1 MTNERNNNTQEEID
15 ILVLFN
21 KIKTLFLQT
30 ILFFF
35 RTIKEVLLAWKKLA
49 ALIAIGAVL
58 GYVAENITE
67 KESAKEASILL
78 RINFDAG
85 NYVYDAISLINQK
98 IEAEDE
104 DFFTNDM
111 KFNEDEV
118 LKEISIKP
126 IIDLKDILKDEIN
139 ANEIRTLFENLE
151 FEDNL
156 AMTEGFRS
164 DYEYHI
170 LDLNI
175 SSSASNSSLK
185 KIIDYFN
192 TNPLFVGLKESKL
205 KSITNTIGNNEHTI
219 KQIDKLLENITLSA
233 LPNTTIP
240 TDDEIQWHGGK
251 FAATAYKL
259 ESSGLYIDNKTY
271 LPNEL
276 IKIKIT
282 LEEQNEELKGER
294 ILSTETVMVVND
306 TSLLIE
312 KKGLRDNKVIYY
324 PTLLVLAFILG
335 GVILKLYRYLD
346 ELDRRM

>member
-1 MTNERNNNTQEEID
+1 MTNERNNNTQEEMD
-15 ILVLFN
+15 ILLLFK
-21 KIKTLFLQT
+21 KIETIFLKI

-35 RTIKEVLLAWKKLA
+35 RTIKETLLAWKKLA
-49 ALIAIGAVL
+49 ALILLGAVF
-58 GYVAENITE
+58 GYVAENIIG
-67 KESAKEASILL
+67 KDSAKEASILL

-85 NYVYDAISLINQK
+85 NYVYDAINLINQK
-98 IEAEDE
+98 IETEDE

-118 LKEISIKP
+118 LEEISIKP
-126 IIDLKDILKDEIN
+126 IIDLKDILKDDIN

-164 DYEYHI
+164 DYKYHVLT
-170 LDLNI
+170 LDI
-175 SSSASNSSLK
+175 SSSASNSSIK

-192 TNPLFVGLKESKL
+192 INPLFIGLKERQL
-205 KSITNTIGNNEHTI
+205 QSISSTIFNNERTI
-219 KQIDKLLENITLSA
+219 EQIDKLIEKYSSA
-233 LPNTTIP
+233 DSFEKSTS
-240 TDDEIQWHGGK
+240 Q
-251 FAATAYKL
+251 
-259 ESSGLYIDNKTY
+259 LYIDNKTY

-312 KKGLRDNKVIYY
+312 QKGLSDNKTVYY
-324 PTLLVLAFILG
+324 PILLVLAFILG
-335 GVILKLYRYLD
+335 GAILKLYRYLE

>member
-15 ILVLFN
+15 ILVLFK
-21 KIKTLFLQT
+21 KIRTLFLKS

-35 RTIKEVLLAWKKLA
+35 RTIREILLAWKKLA
-49 ALIAIGAVL
+49 TLILIGAVL
-58 GYVAENITE
+58 GYITENIAK
-67 KESAKEASILL
+67 KESTKEASILL

-104 DFFTNDM
+104 GFFTNDM
-111 KFNEDEV
+111 KFNEDEA
-118 LKEISIKP
+118 LEEISIQP
-126 IIDLKDILKDEIN
+126 IIDLKDILKDDIN

-164 DYEYHI
+164 DYEYHM
-170 LDLNI
+170 LALNI
-175 SSSASNSSLK
+175 SSSASNSSVK

-192 TNPLFVGLKESKL
+192 TNPLFIGLKERQL
-205 KSITNTIGNNEHTI
+205 QSISSTIFNNEQTI
-219 KQIDKLLENITLSA
+219 NQIDKLIEKYSSA
-233 LPNTTIP
+233 DNFEKSTS
-240 TDDEIQWHGGK
+240 Q
-251 FAATAYKL
+251 
-259 ESSGLYIDNKTY
+259 LYIDNKTY

-276 IKIKIT
+276 IKIKIQ

-312 KKGLRDNKVIYY
+312 QKGLSDNKVIYY
-324 PTLLVLAFILG
+324 PILLVLAFILG
-335 GVILKLYRYLD
+335 GAILKLYRYLD

>member
-1 MTNERNNNTQEEID
+1 MTNERNNNTQEEMD
-15 ILVLFN
+15 ILLLFK
-21 KIKTLFLQT
+21 KIETIFLKI

-35 RTIKEVLLAWKKLA
+35 RTIKETLLAWKKLA
-49 ALIAIGAVL
+49 TLVLLGAVF
-58 GYVAENITE
+58 GYVAENIIG
-67 KESAKEASILL
+67 KDSAKEASILL

-85 NYVYDAISLINQK
+85 NYVYDAINLINQK
-98 IEAEDE
+98 IETEDE

-118 LKEISIKP
+118 LEEISIKP
-126 IIDLKDILKDEIN
+126 IIDLKDILKDDIN

-164 DYEYHI
+164 DYKYHVLT
-170 LDLNI
+170 LDI
-175 SSSASNSSLK
+175 SSSASNSSIK

-192 TNPLFVGLKESKL
+192 INPLFIGLKERQL
-205 KSITNTIGNNEHTI
+205 QSISSTIFNNERTI
-219 KQIDKLLENITLSA
+219 EQIDKLIEKYSSA
-233 LPNTTIP
+233 DSFEKSTS
-240 TDDEIQWHGGK
+240 Q
-251 FAATAYKL
+251 
-259 ESSGLYIDNKTY
+259 LYIDNKTY

-294 ILSTETVMVVND
+294 ILSTETVMAVND

-312 KKGLRDNKVIYY
+312 QKGLSDNKTVYY
-324 PTLLVLAFILG
+324 PILLVLAFILG
-335 GVILKLYRYLD
+335 GAILKLYRYLE

>member
-1 MTNERNNNTQEEID
+1 MTNERNNNTQEEMD
-15 ILVLFN
+15 ILLLFK
-21 KIKTLFLQT
+21 KIETIFLKI

-35 RTIKEVLLAWKKLA
+35 RTIKETLLAWKKLA
-49 ALIAIGAVL
+49 ALILLGAVF
-58 GYVAENITE
+58 GYVAENIIG
-67 KESAKEASILL
+67 KDSAKEASILL

-85 NYVYDAISLINQK
+85 NYVYDAINLINQK
-98 IEAEDE
+98 IETEDE

-118 LKEISIKP
+118 LEEISIKP
-126 IIDLKDILKDEIN
+126 IIDLKDILKDDIN

-164 DYEYHI
+164 DYKYHVLT
-170 LDLNI
+170 LDI
-175 SSSASNSSLK
+175 SSSASNSSIK

-192 TNPLFVGLKESKL
+192 INPLFIGLKERQL
-205 KSITNTIGNNEHTI
+205 QSISSTIFNNERTI
-219 KQIDKLLENITLSA
+219 EQIDKLIEKYSSA
-233 LPNTTIP
+233 DSFEKSTS
-240 TDDEIQWHGGK
+240 Q
-251 FAATAYKL
+251 
-259 ESSGLYIDNKTY
+259 LYIDNKTY

-294 ILSTETVMVVND
+294 ILSTETVMAVND

-312 KKGLRDNKVIYY
+312 QKGLSDNKTVYY
-324 PTLLVLAFILG
+324 PILLVLAFILG
-335 GVILKLYRYLD
+335 GAILKLYRYLD

>member
-1 MTNERNNNTQEEID
+1 MTNERKNNTQEEID

-21 KIKTLFLQT
+21 KIRTLFLKS

-35 RTIKEVLLAWKKLA
+35 RTFKEIVLAWKKLA
-49 ALIAIGAVL
+49 ILIVIGAAL
-58 GYVAENITE
+58 GYVTETITE

-104 DFFTNDM
+104 SFFTNDM
-111 KFNEDEV
+111 KFNEDEI
-118 LKEISIKP
+118 LQEISIKP
-126 IIDLKDILKDEIN
+126 VIDLKDILKDDIN

-170 LDLNI
+170 LALNI
-175 SSSASNSSLK
+175 SSASNSSVK

-192 TNPLFVGLKESKL
+192 TNPLFIGLKERQL
-205 KSITNTIGNNEHTI
+205 QSISSTIFNNEQTI
-219 KQIDKLLENITLSA
+219 DQIDKLIEKYSSA
-233 LPNTTIP
+233 DNFEKSTS
-240 TDDEIQWHGGK
+240 Q
-251 FAATAYKL
+251 
-259 ESSGLYIDNKTY
+259 LYIDNKTY

-276 IKIKIT
+276 IKIKIK

-312 KKGLRDNKVIYY
+312 QKGLRDNKVIYY
-324 PTLLVLAFILG
+324 PILLVLVFILG
-335 GVILKLYRYLD
+335 GAILKLYRYLD

>member
-1 MTNERNNNTQEEID
+1 MTNERNNNTQEEMD
-15 ILVLFN
+15 ILLLFK
-21 KIKTLFLQT
+21 KIETIFLKI

-35 RTIKEVLLAWKKLA
+35 RTIKETLLAWKKLA
-49 ALIAIGAVL
+49 ALILLGAVF
-58 GYVAENITE
+58 GYVAENIIG
-67 KESAKEASILL
+67 KDSAKEASILL

-85 NYVYDAISLINQK
+85 NYVYDAINLINQK
-98 IEAEDE
+98 IETEDE

-118 LKEISIKP
+118 LEEISIKP
-126 IIDLKDILKDEIN
+126 IIDLKDILKDDIN
-139 ANEIRTLFENLE
+139 ANEIRALFENLE

-164 DYEYHI
+164 DYKYHVLT
-170 LDLNI
+170 LDI
-175 SSSASNSSLK
+175 SSSASNSSIK

-192 TNPLFVGLKESKL
+192 INPLFIGLKERQL
-205 KSITNTIGNNEHTI
+205 QSISSTIFNNERTI
-219 KQIDKLLENITLSA
+219 EQIDKLIEKYSSA
-233 LPNTTIP
+233 DSFEKSTS
-240 TDDEIQWHGGK
+240 Q
-251 FAATAYKL
+251 
-259 ESSGLYIDNKTY
+259 LYIDNKTY

-312 KKGLRDNKVIYY
+312 QKGLSDNKTVYY
-324 PTLLVLAFILG
+324 PILLVLAFILG
-335 GVILKLYRYLD
+335 GAILKLYRYLE

>member
-15 ILVLFN
+15 ILVLFK
-21 KIKTLFLQT
+21 KIRTLFLKS

-35 RTIKEVLLAWKKLA
+35 RTIREILLAWKKLA
-49 ALIAIGAVL
+49 TLILIGAVL
-58 GYVAENITE
+58 GYITESITE
-67 KESAKEASILL
+67 KESTKEASILL

-104 DFFTNDM
+104 GFFTNEM
-111 KFNEDEV
+111 KFNEDEA
-118 LKEISIKP
+118 LEEISIQP
-126 IIDLKDILKDEIN
+126 IIDLKDILKDDID

-164 DYEYHI
+164 DYEYHM
-170 LDLNI
+170 LALNI
-175 SSSASNSSLK
+175 SSSASNSSVK

-192 TNPLFVGLKESKL
+192 TNPLFIGLKERQL
-205 KSITNTIGNNEHTI
+205 QSISSTIFNNEQTI
-219 KQIDKLLENITLSA
+219 NQIDKLIEKYSSA
-233 LPNTTIP
+233 DNFEKSTS
-240 TDDEIQWHGGK
+240 Q
-251 FAATAYKL
+251 
-259 ESSGLYIDNKTY
+259 LYIDNKTY

-276 IKIKIT
+276 IKIKIQ

-312 KKGLRDNKVIYY
+312 QKGLSDNKVIYY
-324 PTLLVLAFILG
+324 PILLVLAFILG
-335 GVILKLYRYLD
+335 GAILKLYRYLD

>member
-1 MTNERNNNTQEEID
+1 MTNERKNNTQEEID

-21 KIKTLFLQT
+21 KIRTLFLKS

-35 RTIKEVLLAWKKLA
+35 RTFKEIVLAWKKLA
-49 ALIAIGAVL
+49 ILIVIGAVL
-58 GYVAENITE
+58 GYVTESITE

-104 DFFTNDM
+104 NFFTNDM
-111 KFNEDEV
+111 KFNEDEI
-118 LKEISIKP
+118 LQEISIKP
-126 IIDLKDILKDEIN
+126 VIDLKDILKDDIN

-170 LDLNI
+170 LTLNI
-175 SSSASNSSLK
+175 SSSASNSSVK

-192 TNPLFVGLKESKL
+192 TNPLFIGLKERQL
-205 KSITNTIGNNEHTI
+205 QSISSTIFNNEQTI
-219 KQIDKLLENITLSA
+219 DQIDKLIEKYSSA
-233 LPNTTIP
+233 DNFEKSTS
-240 TDDEIQWHGGK
+240 Q
-251 FAATAYKL
+251 
-259 ESSGLYIDNKTY
+259 LYIDNKTY

-276 IKIKIT
+276 IKIKIK

-312 KKGLRDNKVIYY
+312 QKGLRDNKVIYY
-324 PTLLVLAFILG
+324 PILLVLVFILG
-335 GVILKLYRYLD
+335 GAILKLYRYLD

>member
-15 ILVLFN
+15 ILVLFK
-21 KIKTLFLQT
+21 KIRTLFLKS

-35 RTIKEVLLAWKKLA
+35 RTIREILLAWKKLA
-49 ALIAIGAVL
+49 TLILIGAVL
-58 GYVAENITE
+58 GYITENIAK
-67 KESAKEASILL
+67 KESTKEASILL

-111 KFNEDEV
+111 KFNEDEA
-118 LKEISIKP
+118 LEEISIQP
-126 IIDLKDILKDEIN
+126 IIDLKDILKDDIN

-164 DYEYHI
+164 DYEYHM
-170 LDLNI
+170 LALNI
-175 SSSASNSSLK
+175 SSSASNSSVK

-192 TNPLFVGLKESKL
+192 TNPLFIGLKERQL
-205 KSITNTIGNNEHTI
+205 QSISSTIFNNEQTI
-219 KQIDKLLENITLSA
+219 NQIDKLIEKYSSA
-233 LPNTTIP
+233 DNFEKSTS
-240 TDDEIQWHGGK
+240 Q
-251 FAATAYKL
+251 
-259 ESSGLYIDNKTY
+259 LYIDNKTY

-276 IKIKIT
+276 IKIKIQ

-312 KKGLRDNKVIYY
+312 QKGLSDNKVIYY
-324 PTLLVLAFILG
+324 PILLVLAFILG
-335 GVILKLYRYLD
+335 GAILKLYRYLD

>member
-85 NYVYDAISLINQK
+85 NYVYDAINLINQK

-111 KFNEDEV
+111 KFNEDEA
-118 LKEISIKP
+118 LEEISIKP
-126 IIDLKDILKDEIN
+126 IIDLKDILKDDIN

-170 LDLNI
+170 LGLNI

-192 TNPLFVGLKESKL
+192 TNPLFIGLKERRL
-205 KSITNTIGNNEHTI
+205 QSISSTIFNNEQTI
-219 KQIDKLLENITLSA
+219 NQIDKLIEKYSSA
-233 LPNTTIP
+233 DNFEKSTS
-240 TDDEIQWHGGK
+240 Q
-251 FAATAYKL
+251 
-259 ESSGLYIDNKTY
+259 LYIDNKTY

-312 KKGLRDNKVIYY
+312 QKGLRDNKAIYY
-324 PTLLVLAFILG
+324 PILLVLIFILG

>member
-1 MTNERNNNTQEEID
+1 MTNQRSNNTQEEID
-15 ILVLFN
+15 ILVLFS
-21 KIKTLFLQT
+21 KIKTLFLQS
-30 ILFFF
+30 ILYFF
-35 RTIKEVLLAWKKLA
+35 RTIKEILLAWKKLA
-49 ALIAIGAVL
+49 ALVVIGAVL
-58 GYVAENITE
+58 GYLTENITE
-67 KESAKEASILL
+67 KKSAKEASILL

-98 IEAEDE
+98 IEAGDE

-111 KFNEDEV
+111 KFNEYEV
-118 LKEISIKP
+118 LEEISIKP

-164 DYEYHI
+164 DYEYHM
-170 LDLNI
+170 LALNI
-175 SSSASNSSLK
+175 SSSASNSSVK

-192 TNPLFVGLKESKL
+192 TNPLFIGLKERRL
-205 KSITNTIGNNEHTI
+205 QSISSTIFNNEQTI
-219 KQIDKLLENITLSA
+219 NQIDKLIEKYTSA
-233 LPNTTIP
+233 DNFEKSTS
-240 TDDEIQWHGGK
+240 Q
-251 FAATAYKL
+251 
-259 ESSGLYIDNKTY
+259 LYIDNKTY

-312 KKGLRDNKVIYY
+312 QKGLRDNKAIYY
-324 PTLLVLAFILG
+324 PILLVFAFILG

>member
-21 KIKTLFLQT
+21 KIRTLFLKS

-35 RTIKEVLLAWKKLA
+35 RTFKEIVLAWKNLA
-49 ALIAIGAVL
+49 ILIVIGAVL
-58 GYVAENITE
+58 GYVTESITE

-104 DFFTNDM
+104 SFFTNDM
-111 KFNEDEV
+111 KFNEDEI
-118 LKEISIKP
+118 LQEISIKP
-126 IIDLKDILKDEIN
+126 VIDLKDILKDDIN

-170 LDLNI
+170 LALNI
-175 SSSASNSSLK
+175 SSSASNSSVK

-192 TNPLFVGLKESKL
+192 TNPLFIGLKERQL
-205 KSITNTIGNNEHTI
+205 QSISSTIFNNEQTI
-219 KQIDKLLENITLSA
+219 DQIDKLIEKYSSA
-233 LPNTTIP
+233 DNFEKSTS
-240 TDDEIQWHGGK
+240 Q
-251 FAATAYKL
+251 
-259 ESSGLYIDNKTY
+259 LYIDNKTY

-276 IKIKIT
+276 IKIKIK

-294 ILSTETVMVVND
+294 ILSTETVMAVND

-312 KKGLRDNKVIYY
+312 QKGLRDNKVIYY
-324 PTLLVLAFILG
+324 PILLVLVFILG
-335 GVILKLYRYLD
+335 GAILKLYRYLD

>member
-1 MTNERNNNTQEEID
+1 MTNERKNNTQEEID

-21 KIKTLFLQT
+21 KIKTLFLQS

-35 RTIKEVLLAWKKLA
+35 RTIKEISLAWKKLA
-49 ALIAIGAVL
+49 ALIAIGAAL
-58 GYVAENITE
+58 GYAAENITE
-67 KESAKEASILL
+67 KEPAKEASILL

-192 TNPLFVGLKESKL
+192 TNPLFIGLKERRL
-205 KSITNTIGNNEHTI
+205 QSISNTIFNNEQTI
-219 KQIDKLLENITLSA
+219 NQIDKLIEKYSSA
-233 LPNTTIP
+233 DNFEKSTS
-240 TDDEIQWHGGK
+240 Q
-251 FAATAYKL
+251 
-259 ESSGLYIDNKTY
+259 LYIDNKTY

-294 ILSTETVMVVND
+294 ILSTETVMVVNE

>member
-15 ILVLFN
+15 ILVLFK
-21 KIKTLFLQT
+21 KIRTLFLKS

-35 RTIKEVLLAWKKLA
+35 RTIREILLAWKKLA
-49 ALIAIGAVL
+49 TLILIGAVL
-58 GYVAENITE
+58 GYITESITE
-67 KESAKEASILL
+67 KESTKEASILL

-104 DFFTNDM
+104 GFFTNDM
-111 KFNEDEV
+111 KFNEDEA
-118 LKEISIKP
+118 LEEISIQP
-126 IIDLKDILKDEIN
+126 IIDLKDILKDDIN

-164 DYEYHI
+164 DYEYHM
-170 LDLNI
+170 LALNI
-175 SSSASNSSLK
+175 SSSASNSSVK

-192 TNPLFVGLKESKL
+192 TNPLFIGLKERQL
-205 KSITNTIGNNEHTI
+205 QSISSTIFNNEQTI
-219 KQIDKLLENITLSA
+219 NQIDKLIEKYSSA
-233 LPNTTIP
+233 DNFEKSTS
-240 TDDEIQWHGGK
+240 Q
-251 FAATAYKL
+251 
-259 ESSGLYIDNKTY
+259 LYIDNKTY

-276 IKIKIT
+276 IKIKIQ

-312 KKGLRDNKVIYY
+312 QKGLSDNKVIYY
-324 PTLLVLAFILG
+324 PILLVLAFILG
-335 GVILKLYRYLD
+335 GAILKLYRYLD

>member
-1 MTNERNNNTQEEID
+1 MTNERKNNTQEEID

-21 KIKTLFLQT
+21 KIRTLFLKS

-35 RTIKEVLLAWKKLA
+35 RTFKEIVLAWKKLA
-49 ALIAIGAVL
+49 ILIVIGAVL
-58 GYVAENITE
+58 GYVTESITE

-104 DFFTNDM
+104 SFFTNDM
-111 KFNEDEV
+111 KFNEDEI
-118 LKEISIKP
+118 LQEISIKP
-126 IIDLKDILKDEIN
+126 VIDLKDILKDDIN

-170 LDLNI
+170 LALNI
-175 SSSASNSSLK
+175 SSASNSSVK

-192 TNPLFVGLKESKL
+192 TNPLFIGLKERQL
-205 KSITNTIGNNEHTI
+205 QSISSTIFNNEQTI
-219 KQIDKLLENITLSA
+219 DQIDKLIEKYSSA
-233 LPNTTIP
+233 DNFEKSTS
-240 TDDEIQWHGGK
+240 Q
-251 FAATAYKL
+251 
-259 ESSGLYIDNKTY
+259 LYIDNKTY

-276 IKIKIT
+276 IKIKIK

-312 KKGLRDNKVIYY
+312 QKGLRDNKVIYY
-324 PTLLVLAFILG
+324 PILLVLVFILG
-335 GVILKLYRYLD
+335 GAILKLYRYLD

>member
-111 KFNEDEV
+111 KFNEDEA
-118 LKEISIKP
+118 LEEISIKP
-126 IIDLKDILKDEIN
+126 IIDLKDILKDDIN

-192 TNPLFVGLKESKL
+192 TNPLFIGLKERRL
-205 KSITNTIGNNEHTI
+205 QSISSTIFNNEQTI
-219 KQIDKLLENITLSA
+219 N
-233 LPNTTIP
+233 
-240 TDDEIQWHGGK
+240 QW
-251 FAATAYKL
+251 
-259 ESSGLYIDNKTY
+259 
-271 LPNEL
+271 
-276 IKIKIT
+276 
-282 LEEQNEELKGER
+282 
-294 ILSTETVMVVND
+294 
-306 TSLLIE
+306 
-312 KKGLRDNKVIYY
+312 
-324 PTLLVLAFILG
+324 
-335 GVILKLYRYLD
+335 
-346 ELDRRM
+346 

>member
-1 MTNERNNNTQEEID
+1 MTNERKNNTQEEID

-21 KIKTLFLQT
+21 KIRTLFLKS

-35 RTIKEVLLAWKKLA
+35 RTFKEIVLAWKKLA
-49 ALIAIGAVL
+49 ILIVIGAVL
-58 GYVAENITE
+58 GYVTESITE

-104 DFFTNDM
+104 IFFTNDM
-111 KFNEDEV
+111 KFNEDEI
-118 LKEISIKP
+118 LQEISIKP
-126 IIDLKDILKDEIN
+126 VIDLKDILKDDIN

-170 LDLNI
+170 LALNI
-175 SSSASNSSLK
+175 SSASNSSVK

-192 TNPLFVGLKESKL
+192 TNPLFIGLKERQL
-205 KSITNTIGNNEHTI
+205 QSISSTIFNNEQTI
-219 KQIDKLLENITLSA
+219 DQIDKLIEKYSSA
-233 LPNTTIP
+233 DNFEKSTS
-240 TDDEIQWHGGK
+240 Q
-251 FAATAYKL
+251 
-259 ESSGLYIDNKTY
+259 LYIDNKTY

-276 IKIKIT
+276 IKIKIK

-312 KKGLRDNKVIYY
+312 QKGLRDNKVIYY
-324 PTLLVLAFILG
+324 PILLVLVFILG
-335 GVILKLYRYLD
+335 GAILKLYRYLD

>member
-1 MTNERNNNTQEEID
+1 MTNERKNNTQEEID

-21 KIKTLFLQT
+21 KIRTLFLKS

-35 RTIKEVLLAWKKLA
+35 RTFKEILLAWKKLA
-49 ALIAIGAVL
+49 ILIVIGAVL
-58 GYVAENITE
+58 GYVTESITE

-104 DFFTNDM
+104 SFFTNDM
-111 KFNEDEV
+111 KFNEDEI
-118 LKEISIKP
+118 LQEISIKP
-126 IIDLKDILKDEIN
+126 VIDLKDILKDDIN

-170 LDLNI
+170 LALNI
-175 SSSASNSSLK
+175 SSSASNSSVK

-192 TNPLFVGLKESKL
+192 TNPLFIGLKERQL
-205 KSITNTIGNNEHTI
+205 QSISSTIFNNEQTI
-219 KQIDKLLENITLSA
+219 DQIDKLIEKYSSSDNFEKS
-233 LPNTTIP
+233 
-240 TDDEIQWHGGK
+240 
-251 FAATAYKL
+251 TAQ
-259 ESSGLYIDNKTY
+259 LYIDNKTY

-276 IKIKIT
+276 IKTKIE

-312 KKGLRDNKVIYY
+312 QKGLRDNKVIYY
-324 PTLLVLAFILG
+324 PILLVLVFILG

>member
-1 MTNERNNNTQEEID
+1 MTNERKNNTQEEID

-21 KIKTLFLQT
+21 KIRTIFLKS

-35 RTIKEVLLAWKKLA
+35 RTFKEIVLAWKKLA
-49 ALIAIGAVL
+49 ILIVIGAVL
-58 GYVAENITE
+58 GYVTESITE

-104 DFFTNDM
+104 NFFTNDM
-111 KFNEDEV
+111 KFNEDEI
-118 LKEISIKP
+118 LQEISIKP
-126 IIDLKDILKDEIN
+126 VIDLKDILKDDIN

-170 LDLNI
+170 LALNI
-175 SSSASNSSLK
+175 SSSASNSSVK

-192 TNPLFVGLKESKL
+192 TNPLFIGLKERQL
-205 KSITNTIGNNEHTI
+205 QSISSTIFNNEQTI
-219 KQIDKLLENITLSA
+219 NQIDKLIEKYSSA
-233 LPNTTIP
+233 DNFEKSTS
-240 TDDEIQWHGGK
+240 Q
-251 FAATAYKL
+251 
-259 ESSGLYIDNKTY
+259 LYIDNKTY

-276 IKIKIT
+276 IKIKIG

-312 KKGLRDNKVIYY
+312 QKGLRDNKVIYY
-324 PTLLVLAFILG
+324 PILLVLVFILG
-335 GVILKLYRYLD
+335 GAILKLYRYLD

>member
-1 MTNERNNNTQEEID
+1 MTNERKNNTQEEID

-21 KIKTLFLQT
+21 KIKTLFLQS

-35 RTIKEVLLAWKKLA
+35 RTIKEISLAWKKLA
-49 ALIAIGAVL
+49 ALIAIGAAL
-58 GYVAENITE
+58 GYAAENITE
-67 KESAKEASILL
+67 KEPAKEASILL

-192 TNPLFVGLKESKL
+192 TNPLFIGLKERRL
-205 KSITNTIGNNEHTI
+205 QSISNTIFNNEQTI
-219 KQIDKLLENITLSA
+219 NQIDKLIEKYSSA
-233 LPNTTIP
+233 DNFEKSTS
-240 TDDEIQWHGGK
+240 Q
-251 FAATAYKL
+251 
-259 ESSGLYIDNKTY
+259 LYIDNKTY

-324 PTLLVLAFILG
+324 PILLVLAFILG

>member
-1 MTNERNNNTQEEID
+1 MTNERKNNTQEEID

-21 KIKTLFLQT
+21 KIKTLFLQS

-35 RTIKEVLLAWKKLA
+35 RTIKEISLAWKKLA
-49 ALIAIGAVL
+49 ALIAIGAAL
-58 GYVAENITE
+58 GYAAENITE
-67 KESAKEASILL
+67 KEPAKEASILL

-192 TNPLFVGLKESKL
+192 TNPLFIGLKERRL
-205 KSITNTIGNNEHTI
+205 QSISNTIFNNEQTI
-219 KQIDKLLENITLSA
+219 NQIDKLIEKYSSA
-233 LPNTTIP
+233 DNFEKSTS
-240 TDDEIQWHGGK
+240 Q
-251 FAATAYKL
+251 
-259 ESSGLYIDNKTY
+259 LYIDNKTY

-324 PTLLVLAFILG
+324 PSLLVLALILG

>member
-15 ILVLFN
+15 ILVLFK
-21 KIKTLFLQT
+21 KIRTLFLKS

-35 RTIKEVLLAWKKLA
+35 RTIREILLAWKKLA
-49 ALIAIGAVL
+49 TLILIGAVL
-58 GYVAENITE
+58 GYITESITE
-67 KESAKEASILL
+67 KESTKEASILL

-104 DFFTNDM
+104 GFFTNDM
-111 KFNEDEV
+111 KFNEDEA
-118 LKEISIKP
+118 LEEISIQP
-126 IIDLKDILKDEIN
+126 IIDLKDILKDDIN

-164 DYEYHI
+164 DYEYHM
-170 LDLNI
+170 LALNI
-175 SSSASNSSLK
+175 SSSASNSSVK

-192 TNPLFVGLKESKL
+192 TNPLFIGLKERQL
-205 KSITNTIGNNEHTI
+205 QSISSTIFNNEQTI
-219 KQIDKLLENITLSA
+219 NQIDKLIEKYSSA
-233 LPNTTIP
+233 DNFEKSIS
-240 TDDEIQWHGGK
+240 Q
-251 FAATAYKL
+251 
-259 ESSGLYIDNKTY
+259 LYIDNKTY

-276 IKIKIT
+276 IKIKIE

-312 KKGLRDNKVIYY
+312 QKGLSDNKVIYY
-324 PTLLVLAFILG
+324 PILLVLAFILG
-335 GVILKLYRYLD
+335 GAILKLYRYLD

>member
-21 KIKTLFLQT
+21 KIRTLFLKS

-35 RTIKEVLLAWKKLA
+35 RTIREILLAWKKLA
-49 ALIAIGAVL
+49 TLILIGAVL
-58 GYVAENITE
+58 GYITESITE
-67 KESAKEASILL
+67 KESTKEASILL

-104 DFFTNDM
+104 GFFTNDM
-111 KFNEDEV
+111 KFNEDEA
-118 LKEISIKP
+118 LEEISIQP
-126 IIDLKDILKDEIN
+126 IIDLKDILKDDIN

-164 DYEYHI
+164 DYEYHM
-170 LDLNI
+170 LALNI
-175 SSSASNSSLK
+175 SSSASNSSVK

-192 TNPLFVGLKESKL
+192 TNPLFIGLKERQL
-205 KSITNTIGNNEHTI
+205 QSISSTIFNNEQTI
-219 KQIDKLLENITLSA
+219 NQIDKLIEKYSSA
-233 LPNTTIP
+233 DNFEKSTS
-240 TDDEIQWHGGK
+240 Q
-251 FAATAYKL
+251 
-259 ESSGLYIDNKTY
+259 LYIDNKTY

-276 IKIKIT
+276 IKIKIQ

-312 KKGLRDNKVIYY
+312 QKGLSDNKVIYY
-324 PTLLVLAFILG
+324 PILLVLAFILG
-335 GVILKLYRYLD
+335 GAILKLYRYLD

>member
-15 ILVLFN
+15 ILVLFK
-21 KIKTLFLQT
+21 KIRTLFLKS

-35 RTIKEVLLAWKKLA
+35 RTIREILLAWKKLA
-49 ALIAIGAVL
+49 TLILIGAVL
-58 GYVAENITE
+58 GYITENIAK
-67 KESAKEASILL
+67 KESTKEASILL

-98 IEAEDE
+98 IEAGDE
-104 DFFTNDM
+104 GFFTNDM
-111 KFNEDEV
+111 KFNEDEA
-118 LKEISIKP
+118 LEEISIQP
-126 IIDLKDILKDEIN
+126 IIDLKDILKDDIN

-164 DYEYHI
+164 DYEYHM
-170 LDLNI
+170 LALNI
-175 SSSASNSSLK
+175 SSSASNSSVK

-192 TNPLFVGLKESKL
+192 TNPLFIGLKERQL
-205 KSITNTIGNNEHTI
+205 QSISSTIFNNEQTI
-219 KQIDKLLENITLSA
+219 NQIDKLIEKYSSA
-233 LPNTTIP
+233 DNFEKSTS
-240 TDDEIQWHGGK
+240 Q
-251 FAATAYKL
+251 
-259 ESSGLYIDNKTY
+259 LYIDNKTY

-276 IKIKIT
+276 IKIKIQ

-312 KKGLRDNKVIYY
+312 QKGLSDNKVIYY
-324 PTLLVLAFILG
+324 PILLVLAFILG
-335 GVILKLYRYLD
+335 GAILKLYRYLD

>member
-85 NYVYDAISLINQK
+85 NYVYDAINLINQK

-104 DFFTNDM
+104 DFFTNEM
-111 KFNEDEV
+111 KFNEDEA
-118 LKEISIKP
+118 LEEISIKP
-126 IIDLKDILKDEIN
+126 IIDLKDILKDDIN

-192 TNPLFVGLKESKL
+192 TNPLFIGLKERRL
-205 KSITNTIGNNEHTI
+205 QSISSTIFNNEQTI
-219 KQIDKLLENITLSA
+219 NQIDKLIEKYSSA
-233 LPNTTIP
+233 DNFEKSTS
-240 TDDEIQWHGGK
+240 Q
-251 FAATAYKL
+251 
-259 ESSGLYIDNKTY
+259 LYIDNKTY

-312 KKGLRDNKVIYY
+312 QKGLRDNKAIYY
-324 PTLLVLAFILG
+324 PILLVFAFILG

>member
-15 ILVLFN
+15 ILVLFK
-21 KIKTLFLQT
+21 KIRTLFLKS

-35 RTIKEVLLAWKKLA
+35 RTIREILLAWKKLA
-49 ALIAIGAVL
+49 TLILIGAVL
-58 GYVAENITE
+58 GYITENITE
-67 KESAKEASILL
+67 KESTKEASILL

-104 DFFTNDM
+104 GFFTNDM
-111 KFNEDEV
+111 KFNEDEA
-118 LKEISIKP
+118 LEEISIQP
-126 IIDLKDILKDEIN
+126 IIDLKDILKDDIN

-164 DYEYHI
+164 DYEYHM
-170 LDLNI
+170 LALNI
-175 SSSASNSSLK
+175 SSSASNSSVK
-185 KIIDYFN
+185 KIIAYFN
-192 TNPLFVGLKESKL
+192 TNPLFIGLKERQL
-205 KSITNTIGNNEHTI
+205 QSISSTIFNNEQTI
-219 KQIDKLLENITLSA
+219 NQIDKLIEKYSSA
-233 LPNTTIP
+233 DNFEKSTS
-240 TDDEIQWHGGK
+240 Q
-251 FAATAYKL
+251 
-259 ESSGLYIDNKTY
+259 LYIDNKTY

-276 IKIKIT
+276 IKIKIE

-312 KKGLRDNKVIYY
+312 QKGLRDNKVIYY
-324 PTLLVLAFILG
+324 PILLVLAFILG
-335 GVILKLYRYLD
+335 GAILKLYRYLD

>member
-104 DFFTNDM
+104 DFFTNEM
-111 KFNEDEV
+111 KFNEDEA
-118 LKEISIKP
+118 LEEISIKP
-126 IIDLKDILKDEIN
+126 IIDLKDILKDDIN

-170 LDLNI
+170 LGLNI

-192 TNPLFVGLKESKL
+192 TNPLFIGLKERRL
-205 KSITNTIGNNEHTI
+205 QSISSTIFNNEQTI
-219 KQIDKLLENITLSA
+219 NQIDKLIEKYSSA
-233 LPNTTIP
+233 DNFEKSTS
-240 TDDEIQWHGGK
+240 Q
-251 FAATAYKL
+251 
-259 ESSGLYIDNKTY
+259 LYIDNKTY

-312 KKGLRDNKVIYY
+312 QKGLRDNKAIYY
-324 PTLLVLAFILG
+324 PILLVFAFILG

>member
-1 MTNERNNNTQEEID
+1 MTNEKNNNTQEEID
-15 ILVLFN
+15 ILVLFK
-21 KIKTLFLQT
+21 KIRTLFLKS

-35 RTIKEVLLAWKKLA
+35 RTFKEILLAWKKLTL
-49 ALIAIGAVL
+49 LIVIGAVL
-58 GYVAENITE
+58 GYVTESITE

-104 DFFTNDM
+104 SFFTNDM
-111 KFNEDEV
+111 KFNEDEI
-118 LKEISIKP
+118 LQEISIKP
-126 IIDLKDILKDEIN
+126 VIDLKDILKDEIN

-170 LDLNI
+170 LTLNI
-175 SSSASNSSLK
+175 SSSASNSSVK

-192 TNPLFVGLKESKL
+192 TNPLFIGLKERQL
-205 KSITNTIGNNEHTI
+205 QSISSTIFNNEQTI
-219 KQIDKLLENITLSA
+219 NQIDKLIEKYSSA
-233 LPNTTIP
+233 DSFEKSTS
-240 TDDEIQWHGGK
+240 Q
-251 FAATAYKL
+251 
-259 ESSGLYIDNKTY
+259 LYIDNKTY

-294 ILSTETVMVVND
+294 ILSTETVMVIND

-312 KKGLRDNKVIYY
+312 QKGLRDNKVIYY

-335 GVILKLYRYLD
+335 GAVLKLYRYLD